1 MFETAPGRLMREVYE
16 TEVNSKE
23 SRSNGAK
30 STRQK
35 TVGAQCKGQ
44 MNLLIHR
51 VESTELHY
59 IAV

>member
-1 MFETAPGRLMREVYE
+1 MREVYE